1 MTLPPA
7 SARPN
12 PEAQGLTGRGTED
25 ARRVQISDF
34 DAASNLVGLFL
45 DRADELGDK
54 PFLTDKRDGAWQS
67 LSWREAA
74 ESICLLAESLRELG
88 LTDGDRV
95 VLVSENRPEWALADL
110 AIMAAGCITTPA
122 YTTNTERD
130 HAHILE
136 NSGAKAVIVSSQKL
150 AQPLLA
156 ALVRT
161 GIAEHVIGI
170 EPLRAGQA
178 GSFRCQ
184 LWSDLRAGDPAWARE
199 AVDRRIE
206 TIGRRVPACIIYTSG
221 TSGLPRGVLLHHGAI
236 LRNVD
241 GAARVLAGDFGWGE
255 ERFLSFLPLS
265 HALEHT
271 GGLFLPIGL
280 GAEIWYA
287 EGLDKLAGNIEEARP
302 TFMIVV
308 PRLFEMMR
316 ARIVKQVENQGRLAN
331 FVLDQA
337 LSLAERR
344 AAGQRRF
351 TDWAVERLLDLTL
364 RPKIRQR
371 FGGRV
376 KALVSG
382 GAPLNPEVG
391 AFFESMGLVMLQG
404 YGQTESAPVV
414 SCNFPSAGIRLETVG
429 PPLRE
434 VEVRIADDGEILVRG
449 ELVMLGYWRNEEE
462 TAKTVRDGWLHT
474 GDIGHFDDNGRIV
487 ITDRKKDIIVNDKGD
502 NIAPQKLEGM
512 LTLQPEIAQAMV
524 SGDKRPYI
532 VALIVPDPEW
542 TCEWSQA
549 NDEHFDMA
557 ALQRLP
563 AYRSAVR
570 AAIDRVNQDLSVTE
584 KIRQFAFAD
593 EPFSIDNGMM
603 TPSMKIRRGPIR
615 EKYQARVDGLYKG

>member
-1 MTLPPA
+1 M
-7 SARPN
+7 
-12 PEAQGLTGRGTED
+12 ED
-25 ARRVQISDF
+25 APRVQITDF
-34 DAASNLVGLFL
+34 DAAPNLVALFL
-45 DRADELGDK
+45 QRADELGDK
-54 PFLTDKRDGAWQS
+54 PFLTAKRGGEWQA
-67 LSWREAA
+67 LSWRESARQV
-74 ESICLLAESLRELG
+74 CLLAEALRSLG
-88 LTDGDRV
+88 LQDGDRV
-95 VLVSENRPEWALADL
+95 VLVSENRPEWGLADL

-130 HAHILE
+130 HTHILE
-136 NSGAKAVIVSSQKL
+136 NSGARAVIVSDRKL
-150 AQPLLA
+150 AKPLLPA
-156 ALVRT
+156 MVRT
-161 GIAEHVIGI
+161 GAAEHIIGI
-170 EPLRAGQA
+170 EPLRTGQGA
-178 GSFRCQ
+178 FRCH
-184 LWSDLRAGDPAWARE
+184 LWSELLKGDAVAARAAVEARI
-199 AVDRRIE
+199 AA
-206 TIGRRVPACIIYTSG
+206 IGRRDPACIIYTSG
-221 TSGLPRGVLLHHGAI
+221 TSGAPRGVLLHHGAI

-241 GAARVLAGDFGWGE
+241 GAARVLAGDFGWE
-255 ERFLSFLPLS
+255 DERFLSFLPLS

-271 GGLFLPIGL
+271 AGLFLPIGL
-280 GAEIWYA
+280 GADVWFA
-287 EGLDKLAGNIEEARP
+287 EGLDKLGANIEEARP
-302 TFMIVV
+302 TFMVVV

-316 ARIVKQVENQGRLAN
+316 GRIVKQVESQGKLAN

-344 AAGQRRF
+344 AAGQRRL
-351 TDWAVERLLDLTL
+351 TDWMVERLLDVTL

-391 AFFESMGLVMLQG
+391 AFFEAMGLVMLQG

-414 SCNFPSAGIRLETVG
+414 SVNRPSAGIKLSTVG
-429 PPLRE
+429 LPLE
-434 VEVRIADDGEILVRG
+434 GVEVRTAEDGEILVRG
-449 ELVMLGYWRNEEE
+449 ELVMLGYWQNEAE
-462 TAKTVRDGWLHT
+462 TAKTVVDGWLHT
-474 GDIGHFDDNGRIV
+474 GDIGHFDEAGRIV

-549 NDEHFDMA
+549 NIEKFDMA
-557 ALQRLP
+557 ELQQLP

-584 KIRQFAFAD
+584 KVRQFAFAD
-593 EPFSIDNGMM
+593 EGFTIDNGMM

-615 EKYQARVDGLYKG
+615 ERYGKRLDALYKG